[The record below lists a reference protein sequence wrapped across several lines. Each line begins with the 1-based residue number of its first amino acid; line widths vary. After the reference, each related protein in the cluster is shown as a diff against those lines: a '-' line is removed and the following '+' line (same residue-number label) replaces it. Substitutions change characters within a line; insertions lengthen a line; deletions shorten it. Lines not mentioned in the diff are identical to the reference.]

1 MGKSWDTYRLG
12 EPHDPPRHKG
22 LKAFAIVAALMA
34 ITILPAMAA
43 KGGNGAAGG
52 SKGGHGGGGSTTG
65 SGTIVLRMVTDANN
79 DGPNWG
85 DQITY
90 DISQN
95 ATTEPRVETLC
106 YQNKEMVL
114 DAVTGF
120 YDSYPFPW
128 TQIIDLR
135 SQKWTGGAADCT
147 AQLYSWNGWSR
158 TTIGTTSFHVNA

>member
-1 MGKSWDTYRLG
+1 MAKSYDEYRLG
-12 EPHDPPRHKG
+12 QPYEPPRRKG
-22 LKAFAIVAALMA
+22 LKTFAILAALMA

-43 KGGNGAAGG
+43 R
-52 SKGGHGGGGSTTG
+52 GGGGGGGKGGGKGGGTTG
-65 SGTIVLRMVTDANN
+65 SGTITLKMVTDANN

-90 DISQN
+90 DIVQT

-106 YQNKEMVL
+106 YQNNEMVL

-128 TQIIDLR
+128 TQIIALK
-135 SQKWTGGAADCT
+135 SQKWTSGAADCT
-147 AQLYSWNGWSR
+147 TQLYSWNGWAR
-158 TTIGTTSFHVNA
+158 TTIGTTSFHVSA